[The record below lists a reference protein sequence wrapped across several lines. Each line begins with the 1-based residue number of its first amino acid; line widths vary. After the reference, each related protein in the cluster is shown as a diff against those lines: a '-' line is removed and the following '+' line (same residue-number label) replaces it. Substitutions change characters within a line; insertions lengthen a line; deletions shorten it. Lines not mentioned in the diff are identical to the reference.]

1 MARYKADQKKIS
13 REEILKRAAE
23 RFRQDGVAAVGV
35 RPLMADAGLT
45 HGGFYAHFAS
55 REDLIAAA
63 MEYAAESTLDYFR
76 EVLAATPEPER
87 LKVLIKT
94 YLRPLHRDHMGLGC
108 AVSALGPEIARQSEE
123 TRRRFDIRGRGLV
136 RLIAEHLPPGGGP
149 EDRLDRAS
157 LVFAQM
163 FGTLQLVRIE
173 TDPDAVQRLL
183 RGGRDAALLLATQPW
198 PPAG

>member
-1 MARYKADQKKIS
+1 MRDPPVARYKADQKQIS

-23 RFRQDGVAAVGV
+23 RFRQDGVGHQ
-35 RPLMADAGLT
+35 RADA

-63 MEYAAESTLDYFR
+63 IEYAAESTLDYFR

-123 TRRRFDIRGRGLV
+123 TRRRFDVRGRGMV
-136 RLIAEHLPPGGGP
+136 RLIADHLPPGGAP

-173 TDPDAVQRLL
+173 TDPDVAQRLL
-183 RGGRDAALLLATQPW
+183 QGGRAAALLLATQPW
-198 PPAG
+198 PQAG

>member
-1 MARYKADQKKIS
+1 MARYKADQKQIS

-55 REDLIAAA
+55 RDDLVAAA
-63 MEYAAESTLDYFR
+63 LEYAAESTLDYFKD
-76 EVLAATPEPER
+76 VLAQTPEPER
-87 LKVLIKT
+87 LRVLIKT

-108 AVSALGPEIARQSEE
+108 AVSALAPEIARQPEE

-136 RLIAEHLPPGGGP
+136 RLIAEHLPPGGSP

-163 FGTLQLVRIE
+163 FGTLQLIRIE
-173 TDPDAVQRLL
+173 TDLEAVPRLL
-183 RGGRDAALLLATQPW
+183 KGGREAALLLATQPW
-198 PPAG
+198 PEAG

>member
-1 MARYKADQKKIS
+1 MARYKADQKQIS

-63 MEYAAESTLDYFR
+63 IEYAAESTPGYFR

-94 YLRPLHRDHMGLGC
+94 YLRPLHREHMGLGC

-123 TRRRFDIRGRGLV
+123 TRRRFDVRGRGMV

-173 TDPDAVQRLL
+173 TDPDVVQRLL
-183 RGGRDAALLLATQPW
+183 QGGRAAALLLATQPW
-198 PPAG
+198 PQAG